1 MIRMSEGK
9 ISRDLEKEISEMDP
23 MQEISV
29 VIKLGEL
36 NDEVLAEL
44 SEIGRIEM
52 VIRLTRHVQL
62 RIRVKDIATLLAKEY
77 IVFIDKLRVMRVT

>member
-1 MIRMSEGK
+1 VIRMSEGK